1 MWSPAS
7 YAAGLGRYRTPMLVT
22 TGEKDY
28 RVPYQQSLAL
38 FSALQ
43 RQGVPSKLMVFPDA
57 GHWIVNPRD
66 IQLWNTAVQEWLQRY
81 Q

>member
-1 MWSPAS
+1 
-7 YAAGLGRYRTPMLVT
+7 MLVT

-57 GHWIVNPRD
+57 GHWIVNPKD
-66 IQLWNTAVQEWLQRY
+66 IQLWNNAVQEWLQRY